1 MVGRVYESDQANRD
15 TKRMAFACHD
25 SIRLNRETPFL
36 AEPLENLLLVFAAPS
51 LDGASLTC
59 FLNYF

>member
-51 LDGASLTC
+51 LDGA
-59 FLNYF
+59 